1 VIVLDRL
8 AARAGRFEIR
18 DVSVAVME
26 GTWTVLLGPAGAGKT
41 TLLETIAGVRP
52 AAAGR
57 IALRGV
63 DATALPAE
71 QRRVGMVYQHA
82 YLFPHLSVWRNI
94 AYGGTD
100 ERARQAASL
109 VGVESLFDRAV
120 ASLSGGERQLVA
132 LARALAAQPD
142 ILLLDEPFAALDPRR
157 RMRVRADLKRLQRE
171 SGLTVI
177 QVTHDFVEA
186 GLLADLAVVIDGGR
200 VQQADQPDAL
210 FRAPATAA
218 IADFIGIENVF
229 RGEIALA
236 DASQGD
242 DAASLR
248 FTGEG
253 LSLYAVGPRTEG
265 PGHAVIRAE
274 DVTLATTD
282 VATSARNSLVG
293 VVEEVAIDGVLAR
306 VSLRVG
312 ATTLMALVTKASAT
326 ELGLAP
332 GRPLT
337 ATIKATNV
345 HLC

>member
-1 VIVLDRL
+1 
-8 AARAGRFEIR
+8 
-18 DVSVAVME
+18 
-26 GTWTVLLGPAGAGKT
+26 VLLGPAGAGKT

-52 AAAGR
+52 TTQGR

-63 DATALPAE
+63 EVVRQPPE

-82 YLFPHLSVWRNI
+82 YLFPHLNVWQNI
-94 AYGGTD
+94 TYGGHA
-100 ERARQAASL
+100 EHARSAAAL
-109 VGVESLFDRAV
+109 VGVERLLDRTV
-120 ASLSGGERQLVA
+120 ATLSGGERQLVA
-132 LARALAAQPD
+132 LARALAAEPD

-171 SGLTVI
+171 RGLTVI

-186 GLLADLAVVIDGGR
+186 GLLGDVAIVLDRGR
-200 VQQADQPDAL
+200 VLQADRPDAL

-229 RGEIALA
+229 EGHIAPVDGA
-236 DASQGD
+236 QDEES
-242 DAASLR
+242 ASLC

-253 LSLYAVGPRTEG
+253 LSLYAVGQRTAG
-265 PGHAVIRAE
+265 PGHAVVRAE

-282 VATSARNSLVG
+282 VITSARNSLLG
-293 VVEEVAIDGVLAR
+293 VIEDIAFDGVLAR

-312 ATTLMALVTKASAT
+312 QTTLMALVTKASAT
-326 ELGLAP
+326 ELGFST
-332 GRPLT
+332 GRSVI